1 MTRGTTIDAVR
12 SGDQQGSLDAE
23 PKGSTAF
30 EADSPRPPAGRSDAT
45 ELALSTPGQ
54 SPPPP
59 RRGTRRLAWVGVA
72 GLVALGAIAGQR
84 AWQREAQPVA
94 ASPSPPQ
101 VTVSRPLQA
110 TVGGTTIFLGQ
121 FSAVDS
127 VELRAQV
134 GGKLTAISFRDGQ
147 IVKKGDPLF
156 TIDPRPFQIRLDQ
169 AVAQLRTAEARSSL
183 ADAQLWRAQQLKQ
196 TQFGTVENVDQRT
209 ADQRSAVAAIETAK
223 AAIRDAQLD
232 LEFSQVTAPL
242 SGRIGAHLVSV
253 GNLVSGSRE
262 GSGASTL
269 LATIVSLDPIYLDFD
284 MSEADYRAYQRA
296 HGGNAPQDEVAI
308 SLDGDERFDRH
319 GTLDFIDNAVN
330 RSSGTIRARATVANR
345 DLAITPGQFAR
356 LRVPSEPP
364 GPALLLP
371 PVAIV
376 PDQSRQVVMTV
387 GADGTVTPKPVEVS
401 GLYRG
406 LRVVRSGLTAEDS
419 VVIDGLVRVKP
430 GAKVAP
436 TAGTIAMTSDDKAQ

>member
-1 MTRGTTIDAVR
+1 MREIATSLRGD
-12 SGDQQGSLDAE
+12 GAE
-23 PKGSTAF
+23 PKGSAAF
-30 EADSPRPPAGRSDAT
+30 EADSPRPPTSRSDMADS
-45 ELALSTPGQ
+45 APPMPGQ
-54 SPPPP
+54 SAPPP
-59 RRGTRRLAWVGVA
+59 RRGARRLAWVGVI
-72 GLVALGAIAGQR
+72 GLVALAAIAGQR
-84 AWQREAQPVA
+84 AWQREGQPA
-94 ASPSPPQ
+94 AAPALPPQ
-101 VTVSRPLQA
+101 VTVSQPLQA
-110 TVGGTTIFLGQ
+110 TVSGTTTFLGQ
-121 FSAVDS
+121 FSAVDR

-134 GGKLTAISFRDGQ
+134 GGKLTAISFGDGQ
-147 IVKKGDPLF
+147 IVKKDDPLF

-169 AVAQLRTAEARSSL
+169 AVAQLHTAEARSSL
-183 ADAQLWRAQQLKQ
+183 ADAQLWRAQQLQK

-223 AAIRDAQLD
+223 AAIRDARLD
-232 LEFSQVTAPL
+232 LEFSQVASPL
-242 SGRIGAHLVSV
+242 SGRIGAHLVSI

-262 GSGASTL
+262 GSGASTTL

-296 HGGNAPQDEVAI
+296 HGGNAPQDEVAV

-330 RSSGTIRARATVANR
+330 RSSGTIRARATVANP

-356 LRVPSEPP
+356 LRVPSER
-364 GPALLLP
+364 PAPTLLLP
-371 PVAIV
+371 PSAIV

-387 GADGTVTPKPVEVS
+387 GTDGTVTPKPVEVG

-406 LRVVRSGLTAEDS
+406 LRVIRSGLTADVS

-436 TAGTIAMTSDDKAQ
+436 AAGTIAMNSDDKAQ